1 MEPLGPVTGAHE
13 ADAVKIV
20 IVDQER
26 LMCDLLTRVLNDV
39 GGLEVVATARD
50 GDAALRAIDA
60 HDPDVVLMDLSL
72 GTGPDGVTIGR
83 QARKSHPNIGIV
95 VLTGRPNLAAA
106 REIIL
111 GEGTGWSYLLKRSV
125 ESVDGL
131 ARAIRG
137 AASGMTV
144 IDPQVVTSLRPGADS
159 VLSLLTRKQL
169 RVLELVAR
177 GLSNESV
184 ANHLGLSTRTV
195 EHHLNEIYQHF
206 QGTRKPE
213 MNARLH
219 ASLAY
224 LRDDGLSIAA

>member
-1 MEPLGPVTGAHE
+1 
-13 ADAVKIV
+13 
-20 IVDQER
+20 
-26 LMCDLLTRVLNDV
+26 MCDLLTRVLSDV
-39 GGLEVVATARD
+39 GGLEVVATARN

-60 HDPDVVLMDLSL
+60 HGPDVVLMDVSL
-72 GTGPDGVTIGR
+72 GAGPDGVTIGR
-83 QARKSHPNIGIV
+83 QARKKHPNIGIV

-111 GEGTGWSYLLKRSV
+111 GEGAGWSYLLKRSV

-131 ARAIRG
+131 VRAIRG
-137 AASGMTV
+137 SASGMTV
-144 IDPQVVTSLRPGADS
+144 IDPLVVTSLRPGSDS
-159 VLSLLTRKQL
+159 PLSLLTRKQL

-184 ANHLGLSTRTV
+184 ANQLGLSTRTV
-195 EHHLNEIYQHF
+195 EHHLNEIYQHL

-219 ASLAY
+219 AALVY
-224 LRDDGLSIAA
+224 LRDGGMSLAA